1 MSRCVLA
8 CEDGAVRRQFCL
20 VFGEG
25 HLEEAWALHDTSGGG

>member
-1 MSRCVLA
+1 M
-8 CEDGAVRRQFCL
+8 GQFCL